1 MRTSNR
7 SLFHPWSKRVS
18 ATSRTAVYGPVRTV
32 VWEGWSREAPPYPD
46 LCRFADFSG
55 APMVHK
61 SNRYSVL
68 LCNARLMSRMLRQT
82 DSSMVRKMSAPVAV
96 LIAILV
102 TLAAGLAAQVG
113 KGVPNYAS
121 EQNDN
126 LAQTDENSSD
136 DKFEHKRNFN

>member
-1 MRTSNR
+1 
-7 SLFHPWSKRVS
+7 
-18 ATSRTAVYGPVRTV
+18 
-32 VWEGWSREAPPYPD
+32 
-46 LCRFADFSG
+46 
-55 APMVHK
+55 
-61 SNRYSVL
+61 
-68 LCNARLMSRMLRQT
+68 
-82 DSSMVRKMSAPVAV
+82 MSAPVAV

-136 DKFEHKRNFN
+136 DKFEHKRNFNQTDRGLVKKVSKNKDNVCVGNCPDVWRRHELTPWPIYEVP